1 MTARTIVLFFESR
14 LITAAVAIVMIFSSR
29 HLLATYRIVI
39 LPAELLSTCPAPSL
53 TTSSPHNKST
63 TNIKA
68 TRKNISTRIIFQ
80 APTLA
85 PGALLRIS
93 RSTFGHIL

>member
-14 LITAAVAIVMIFSSR
+14 LTTTAVTIVMIFCSR
-29 HLLATYRIVI
+29 QLLTTYRIVI
-39 LPAELLSTCPAPSL
+39 LSAELLPTGPAPCL
-53 TTSSPHNKST
+53 TTSSPLYKSMT
-63 TNIKA
+63 DIKT
-68 TRKNISTRIIFQ
+68 TRKNISTCIIFQ